1 MTGYLLIE
9 SRDPFESND
18 VGYYYGLARG
28 LVEAG
33 NQVTLFLIQNA
44 VLAARPSAQA
54 PQLRALIGS
63 GIKVLADDFALKER
77 GITKLLDGD
86 PPYESENLT
95 TAFRILDVMAR
106 RGHNINVFA
115 YEGASGLAFARQA
128 PHPNPVHGKNVAEEN
143 HPTTKDQ
150 VTALLAL
157 AAKNGGRVDW
167 VNCGMCVDERGVGE
181 FVAHT
186 RRGSPADFHS
196 FCEASDNV
204 LAIPTK

>member
-1 MTGYLLIE
+1 M
-9 SRDPFESND
+9 
-18 VGYYYGLARG
+18 
-28 LVEAG
+28 
-33 NQVTLFLIQNA
+33 
-44 VLAARPSAQA
+44 
-54 PQLRALIGS
+54 PQKTFAIALM
-63 GIKVLADDFALKER
+63 
-77 GITKLLDGD
+77 D

-95 TAFRILDVMAR
+95 TAFRILGAMAQ

-115 YEGASGLAFARQA
+115 YEGASGLAFTRQA

-150 VTALLAL
+150 IVALIAL
-157 AAKNGGRVDW
+157 TEKNGGTVDW

-181 FVAHT
+181 FVAG

-196 FCEASDNV
+196 FCEVSDNL